1 MTMQTLLDKEVLICI
16 SINSNVW
23 NWCVE
28 IVDLEMSKP
37 SFIKIPTPSPL
48 VCLGE

>member
-28 IVDLEMSKP
+28 IVDLEMSNREPNSLLP
-37 SFIKIPTPSPL
+37 SRQ
-48 VCLGE
+48 